1 MANGVRTLRDTVKLD
16 DACTGKF
23 DQAERLAKSIFE
35 REDCVPLP
43 YFTPHEASH
52 CEAVEKYLDQ
62 IIWGRGE
69 PGPYDFVPTPEE
81 ATYLLSSVWLH
92 DIGMT
97 YGIREGENP
106 NDLTDY
112 ATVAELRRKHE
123 VRTIRYIHEMWKWEC
138 TWSEEEKTLL
148 TTVCAYHRR
157 HREISTLEPVRIA
170 SKCDGKPIRLV
181 TLAALL
187 RLADAC
193 HEDQSRAPGRLMQLY
208 KSLGMPQEAANH
220 WERAKVIAAVVFDHT
235 NRAITLRGYCPP
247 EFKLHSL
254 IKFDLGEI
262 VEIVRQDV
270 EQELSSVQQVLLRYP
285 NTYFGEVKSDI
296 FRPVRLEL
304 DQEEQYMALWPYLL
318 DNPSG
323 STEAAAALAQMLLLA
338 VRVAQK
344 TGKFGKPW
352 RDNTFSP
359 IMNKTRESRPF
370 DFMVRN
376 LCRGVENVL
385 SGLRFDARSAET
397 SAETLTKHLED
408 FLNGVS
414 ESCRRLA
421 EFGPT
426 LVRPGD
432 VLVIHGYCRNIASFL
447 ESLKPECN
455 NMLYIVDYQEP
466 LGNVRLGPSQNRKMI
481 TFANNVGFSQ
491 VRFLTLPSL
500 AQVLSELKRKGT
512 PCKVLLGTHGVLES
526 KALLCKVGSYM
537 IVNTAK
543 QFGAQVIAFAEET
556 KFLINGESDE
566 DVASP
571 EKIFSSEKM
580 CKRHPE
586 MTDTMCLTPE
596 VDLVPKELL
605 VPKEIVDL
613 VLTEKG
619 AFPPDAVP
627 IPAEKSGLVSEKKES
642 NPE

>member
-1 MANGVRTLRDTVKLD
+1 MPNGVRSLRDTVKLD
-16 DACTGKF
+16 DACTRKF

-35 REDCVPLP
+35 RDDCVPLP

-81 ATYLLSSVWLH
+81 ATYLLSGVWLH
-92 DIGMT
+92 DIGMM

-106 NDLTDY
+106 NDLRDY

-123 VRTIRYIHEMWKWEC
+123 VRTVRYIHEMWKWEC

-148 TTVCAYHRR
+148 TTICAYHRR

-170 SKCDGKPIRLV
+170 SKYDAKPIRLV

-193 HEDQSRAPGRLMQLY
+193 HEDQSRAPGRLMELY

-254 IKFDLGEI
+254 VKFDLGEI

-270 EQELSSVQQVLLRYP
+270 EEELRSVQQVLLRYP

-352 RDNTFSP
+352 QDNTFSP

-376 LCRGVENVL
+376 LCRGVQNVL
-385 SGLRFDARSAET
+385 SGLPFDAKSAE
-397 SAETLTKHLED
+397 SLRKYLED

-432 VLVIHGYCRNIASFL
+432 VLVVHGYCRNIASFL

-466 LGNVRLGPSQNRKMI
+466 LGKVGLGHNQNRKM
-481 TFANNVGFSQ
+481 TSFAKDAGFSE
-491 VRFLTLPSL
+491 VRFISVPSL
-500 AQVLSELKRKGT
+500 TQALNELKRKGI
-512 PCKVLLGTHGVLES
+512 PCKVLLGTHGVLKS

-537 IVNTAK
+537 IANTAK
-543 QFGAQVIAFAEET
+543 QFGAQVIAFVEET

-566 DVASP
+566 HVASP
-571 EKIFSSEKM
+571 EKLFSSQKM

-586 MTDTMCLTPE
+586 MIETMCLTPE
-596 VDLVPKELL
+596 IDLVPKELL
-605 VPKEIVDL
+605 DFL
-613 VLTEKG
+613 LTEKG
-619 AFPPDAVP
+619 AFEPDAVP
-627 IPAEKSGLVSEKKES
+627 IPAEQLTNAPVKEKKES
-642 NPE
+642 NPA